1 MIGNTLIDEH
11 VRKATQLSDAE
22 AWIEAHTEQL
32 KKDLLDLIRIN
43 QLREQGINEF
53 EQIIGTYSF
62 VTQLLSGG
70 RKQAGDP
77 FTLEDT
83 GDFYRSMY
91 VNVLNDSI
99 IINADYEKMQDQT
112 WWSESILGL
121 TEENLGKYAE
131 MVKENYVQ
139 YVRKTL
145 GLD

>member
-62 VTQLLSGG
+62 VTHLLSGG